1 MINCYPVQLN
11 DVFMIREL
19 FLATFRG
26 GTSAVGYTRFD
37 PKTLKHFQ
45 ESFPSL
51 GSDDVKKFLHWHNAL
66 VDFCARYGIYCP
78 PAHTLRPG
86 QHLGIWF
93 NDLPKHVQL
102 DAQKHF
108 ANVLTGCLRS
118 KLSPSV
124 RQDHPM
130 IANIIQH
137 GSTNGYKILYL
148 LTEEAGN
155 HPLLERY
162 PSVPLEPT
170 QTANTTIEQYTTAW
184 TQYLQH
190 MLLDGTVYCD
200 RYFMQQYQRN
210 LYPAVKQMIGPH
222 LRQEISD
229 IPIDI
234 PLPPEFAPDRLNQ
247 LLHSI
252 GKFIGNHGLVT
263 KTPRELYQQT
273 TQQPVRSLYQSQ
285 HAEHGDNDIDL
296 PAIVAALSNT
306 DARTCYLCAA
316 EDHQMI
322 ECPTYQRLRD
332 NPRAVTA
339 ILRSLT
345 KSTRGNHNRRNGP
358 PRHIRQL
365 CDTIPNDIGEGLAT
379 DLKAGEGQS
388 IDDNETTIHANND
401 LSDDILDQDFH

>member
-1 MINCYPVQLN
+1 
-11 DVFMIREL
+11 MIREL

-26 GTSAVGYTRFD
+26 ETSAVGYTRFD

-45 ESFPSL
+45 DSFPSL
-51 GSDDVKKFLHWHNAL
+51 GSDDVKKFLHWHNGL

-93 NDLPKHVQL
+93 NDLPKYVQL

-170 QTANTTIEQYTTAW
+170 QTANMTIEQYTTAW

-229 IPIDI
+229 IPIDM
-234 PLPPEFAPDRLNQ
+234 PLPSEFAPDRLTQ
-247 LLHSI
+247 LLNSI
-252 GKFIGNHGLVT
+252 GKFIGNYGLVT
-263 KTPRELYQQT
+263 KTPRELYQN
-273 TQQPVRSLYQSQ
+273 TQSVRSLY
-285 HAEHGDNDIDL
+285 HNAENGDNDVNL

-316 EDHQMI
+316 EDHRMI
-322 ECPTYQRLRD
+322 ACPTYQRLRD

-339 ILRSLT
+339 ILRSL
-345 KSTRGNHNRRNGP
+345 KPPRGNQHNRHNGGP

-365 CDTIPNDIGEGLAT
+365 CDEIPTEIGEGQAT
-379 DLKAGEGQS
+379 DLETGEGHS
-388 IDDNETTIHANND
+388 IDDNETAVHANND